1 MAKIKL
7 ILADNHAVVREGLKA
22 LLEKETDIK
31 VAAEAADGDEMMKK
45 LKEIRPD
52 VLVMDVSMPNLAGIK
67 SIQRIREVSE
77 KTETVILTMNQKQD
91 YIREALH
98 AGARGYLLKTSPFEE
113 VLGAIRTAY
122 NNKYFLSAEINADII
137 NKYLKKQTDK
147 LQLSTYDQLTR
158 REQEI
163 FKMVARGATAN
174 EIAGRLAISP
184 KTVAKHRTNL
194 MEKLNMKNTASL
206 VRYALEL
213 GVVDIDED
221 NGAGLR

>member
-7 ILADNHAVVREGLKA
+7 MLADNHAVVREGLKA

-52 VLVMDVSMPNLAGIK
+52 VLIMDVSMPNLAGIK
-67 SIQRIREVSE
+67 SIQRIKEVSE
-77 KTETVILTMNQKQD
+77 NTETVILTMNQKQD

>member
-7 ILADNHAVVREGLKA
+7 MLADNHAVVREGLKA
-22 LLEKETDIK
+22 LLEKQTDIK
-31 VAAEAADGDEMMKK
+31 VAAEAANGDEMLKK

-52 VLVMDVSMPNLAGIK
+52 VLVMDVSMPNLAGIR
-67 SIQRIREVSE
+67 SIQRIREISE
-77 KTETVILTMNQKQD
+77 NTQTVILTMNQKKD

-122 NNKYFLSAEINADII
+122 NKKYFLSAEINADII

-147 LQLSTYDQLTR
+147 QQLSTYDQLTR

-163 FKMVARGATAN
+163 FKLVARGATAN

-221 NGAGLR
+221 DIAGLR

>member
-7 ILADNHAVVREGLKA
+7 MLADNHAVVREGLKA
-22 LLEKETDIK
+22 LLEKQTDIK
-31 VAAEAADGDEMMKK
+31 VAAEAANGDEMLKK

-52 VLVMDVSMPNLAGIK
+52 VLVMDVSMPNLAGIR
-67 SIQRIREVSE
+67 SIQRIREISE
-77 KTETVILTMNQKQD
+77 NTQTVILTMNQKKD

-122 NNKYFLSAEINADII
+122 NKKYFLSAEINADII

-147 LQLSTYDQLTR
+147 QQLSTYDQLTR

-163 FKMVARGATAN
+163 FKLVARGATAN

-221 NGAGLR
+221 DGAGLR

>member
-7 ILADNHAVVREGLKA
+7 MLADNHAVVREGLKA